1 MKVTARD
8 TLEIRRKVNI
18 FDGQVLISVAI
29 EDVEDLIEDL
39 DQGLKPIK

>member
-1 MKVTARD
+1 MKVTVRD
-8 TLEIRRKVNI
+8 TLEKRRKVNI

>member
-8 TLEIRRKVNI
+8 TLEERCKVNI
-18 FDGQVLISVAI
+18 FDGQVRISVGI

-39 DQGLKPIK
+39 DQGLKCIK